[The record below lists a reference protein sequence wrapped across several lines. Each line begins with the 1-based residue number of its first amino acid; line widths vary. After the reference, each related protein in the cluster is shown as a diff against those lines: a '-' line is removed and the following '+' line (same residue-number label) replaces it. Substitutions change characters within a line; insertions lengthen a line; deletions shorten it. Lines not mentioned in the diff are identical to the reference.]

1 VSPDIERRT
10 LNSVTLDTLAGAS
23 VEEANSLTGELIGGI
38 LEVGELLGKGGMGV
52 VYQVFHREWNRQLA
66 MKVPLALGEQ
76 DGFDLK
82 RWVREAHTWIDLGLH
97 PRVVS
102 CWFVRQWKG
111 VPILFLDL
119 FSGGS
124 LKERLEKR
132 DGPPSTPQ
140 EWGEAITWLIHACE
154 GLQHAHQMGLVHR
167 DIKPANLMFD
177 SEDTLAVTDF
187 GLGKAIAK
195 TSSDNFD
202 DASLAAVVNSA
213 DFSKQ
218 ETSLTRTG
226 VMSGTPHYAPPEQWM
241 QKQVGPEA
249 DIYALAILAYEVLTG
264 RHPYEPPGERWTLGQ
279 LISAH
284 LMGKPQPAHEFN
296 PEVPENLSQALIY
309 CLGKKPTD
317 RPSFPNELREVL
329 IHAFKERTGRDYAFG
344 MPQPLS
350 QRADALNN
358 KAVSLWSIGLRDEAV
373 QAWSEADRLERNHL
387 EVTYNRMV
395 TSWLTG
401 RRTAEEAES
410 AIRDLATASVRG
422 RSSAGM
428 FMLTRGHY
436 DEAVSLL
443 EESLES
449 AMLTDDGT
457 IWRGLGEAH
466 MAVGH
471 KEQAREAFEKA
482 LALIPTDQFSK
493 NSIAQLDKSA
503 LLELKEGE
511 LWRTSWKARGRLTT
525 WLLMEN
531 SMALVFLFGRKLV
544 VVGRDG
550 QEKVSLEVP
559 ITTNTPVLKAKNS
572 HLFVVDGQKAW
583 SMSVV
588 ISEGVWKLIGLRP
601 WQQRVIG
608 FVNAD
613 TVLVGD
619 TTLQL
624 RSRADGSQMGPL
636 LVGHE
641 KQVLSFEVEESTGK
655 LLTGGADR
663 VVRMWNLKDG
673 QCEVEA
679 RGHQN
684 FVCAL
689 TLGSQSQLAVSG
701 DRSGVVILWHLP
713 QMEKLHRFDFP
724 GPIIELELKGVGRE
738 QTLFVIHLS
747 EDEELRTA
755 VVFLDRLQVVMDKSG
770 RYFSWSPGFGICS
783 DRGCRLF
790 GLPEGV
796 EWRSHRMTDTAV
808 VDMLHRPDRD
818 EVFLW
823 TEESE
828 CILRKLPSKLPEP
841 PSLPLVRANTLSEVQ
856 QARQQF
862 ANLMEAAWASYRSE
876 DWSDSYW
883 QLSRARLV
891 EGYSREPE
899 TLELLSRLAKRLC
912 RRELREMWRL
922 RELTAP
928 GGENSSR
935 MTMDYRGSWAAS
947 SAGHVIR
954 LWDLKNGTCIRGLT
968 GHRDEVVALR
978 FWEDGTRFG
987 AAPLLLS
994 FGADRTVRIWNPNSG
1009 ECLQQLIA
1017 ADHPIISAG
1026 VCTAR
1031 RVFAFVTRGGELRV
1045 GRWGPEEPYEIEMMA
1060 TCECDGIPS
1069 HVRVTNNARFV
1080 AVLEDELRYFEISES
1095 GDEVK
1100 PLGERPHYAGLSLG
1114 PHSGF
1119 IGAHPDGYLESLDLR
1134 RPTKGTPLSDPV
1146 KTVKSMTISD
1156 DSCVVATLDA
1166 RDTLRFWLVDSDLC
1180 VLERPLTVRLKRVR
1194 FSGNGR
1200 YLAGLADNGSLLVWE
1215 LEWQLD
1221 PNKPV
1226 MPPEEEAEIVNPGMW
1241 ERLKQKFGF

>member
-1 VSPDIERRT
+1 MSAGLDRGT

-23 VEEANSLTGELIGGI
+23 VEEASSLTGELIGGI
-38 LEVGELLGKGGMGV
+38 LEVGDLLGKGGMGV

-66 MKVPLALGEQ
+66 MKVPLALGDQE
-76 DGFDLK
+76 GFDLK

-119 FSGGS
+119 YSGGS
-124 LKERLEKR
+124 LKERLENR
-132 DGPPSTPQ
+132 TGPPSTPE
-140 EWGEAITWLIHACE
+140 EWGKALTWLIHACE

-167 DIKPANLMFD
+167 DIKPANLLFN
-177 SEDTLAVTDF
+177 SEDNLAVTDF
-187 GLGKAIAK
+187 GLGKAISKA
-195 TSSDNFD
+195 TSESIEGE
-202 DASLAAVVNSA
+202 SLEAVMNSA
-213 DFSKQ
+213 AMSKQ

-249 DIYALAILAYEVLTG
+249 DIYALAIVAYEVLTG
-264 RHPYEPPGERWTLGQ
+264 RHPYEPPDERWTLGQ

-284 LMGKPQPAHEFN
+284 LMGKPELASSFHPD
-296 PEVPENLSQALIY
+296 VPQNLSQALVY
-309 CLGKKPTD
+309 CLGKKATD
-317 RPSFPNELREVL
+317 RPRYPNELREVL

-373 QAWSEADRLERNHL
+373 QAWAEADRLERNHL
-387 EVTYNRMV
+387 EVTYNRMI

-401 RRTAEEAES
+401 RRSALEAET
-410 AIRDLATASVRG
+410 AIRELSTASVRG

-428 FMLTRGHY
+428 FMLSRGRY
-436 DEAVSLL
+436 EEAVSMLQ
-443 EESLES
+443 EALES

-466 MAVGH
+466 MAAGE
-471 KEQAREAFEKA
+471 KERAQDAFEKA
-482 LALIPTDQFSK
+482 LALIPTDQFSQRSLAK
-493 NSIAQLDKSA
+493 LEKTEQLQKR
-503 LLELKEGE
+503 EGV
-511 LWRTSWKARGRLTT
+511 LATSNWKARGRLAD

-531 SMALVFLFGRKLV
+531 SHGVVFLFGNKLV
-544 VVGRDG
+544 VAGRDG
-550 QEKVSLEVP
+550 LEKVSLEVP
-559 ITTNTPVLKAKNS
+559 IRTNAPVLRAKNS
-572 HLFVVDGQKAW
+572 HIFVVDGQQAW

-588 ISEGVWKLIGLRP
+588 ISDGVWKLVGLRQ
-601 WQQRVIG
+601 WSHRVIG
-608 FVNAD
+608 FVNQD
-613 TVLVGD
+613 LVLTGD

-624 RSRADGSQMGPL
+624 RNRADCNQIGPL

-641 KQVLSFEVEESTGK
+641 KQVLTFEVDQRNGK

-663 VVRMWNLKDG
+663 VVRVWNLKDG
-673 QCEVEA
+673 QCEREG

-684 FVCAL
+684 FVDSLAL
-689 TLGSQSQLAVSG
+689 GTQSQLAVSG

-713 QMEKLHRFDFP
+713 QMEKLHRFEFP
-724 GPIIELELKGVGRE
+724 GAVISLHLKGSGRD
-738 QTLFVIHLS
+738 QTLFVVYRS
-747 EDEELRTA
+747 QDEVPRTA
-755 VVFLDRLQVVMDKSG
+755 VVFMDRLQVVMERAGSFFNWG
-770 RYFSWSPGFGICS
+770 PGFGIWQE
-783 DRGCRLF
+783 RGMRLF

-796 EWRSHRMTDTAV
+796 EWRSHR
-808 VDMLHRPDRD
+808 VDHGIQDLLFKPERN

-828 CILRKLPSKLPEP
+828 CVLYKLPSTLPEP
-841 PSLPLVRANTLSEVQ
+841 PALPLVRANTLSEVQ

-862 ANLMEAAWASYRSE
+862 ANLMEAAWASYRAE

-912 RRELREMWRL
+912 RRELREMWRV

-935 MTMDYRGSWAAS
+935 MTLDYGGSWAAT

-978 FWEDGTRFG
+978 YWEQGPRLG
-987 AAPLLLS
+987 AAPLLMS

-1009 ECLQQLIA
+1009 ELLKQSVV

-1026 VCTAR
+1026 VCPSLR
-1031 RVFAFVTRGGELRV
+1031 RFAFVTRGGHLRV
-1045 GRWGPEEPYEIEMMA
+1045 CRWQEEEPYEMEVLA
-1060 TCECDGIPS
+1060 TCDYEGIPNY
-1069 HVRVTNNARFV
+1069 VRLTGDGRYVV
-1080 AVLEDELRYFEISES
+1080 VLEDKLRYFEVSET
-1095 GDEVK
+1095 GDAVK
-1100 PLGERPHYAGLSLG
+1100 PVGELSHYAGLAVG
-1114 PHSGF
+1114 PQSRF
-1119 IGAHPDGYLESLDLR
+1119 LAAHPDGLLEIIDLR
-1134 RPTKGTPLSDPV
+1134 KPKKSVPLTESV
-1146 KTVKSMTISD
+1146 KKVTSMTISD
-1156 DSCVVATLDA
+1156 DSRVVATLDA
-1166 RDTLRFWLVDSDLC
+1166 LDTMRFWLVDSDQC
-1180 VLERPLTVRLKRVR
+1180 VLERPLTEKLKRIR

-1200 YLAGLADNGSLLVWE
+1200 YLAGLSENGSLQVWE

-1221 PNKPV
+1221 PSKPV
-1226 MPPEEEAEIVNPGMW
+1226 APPAAEVEEVSKGLW
-1241 ERLKQKFGF
+1241 GRLKEKLGF